1 MCDIDLIYIYRT
13 GVLRTYIKVSYFAR
27 DIIFEEPSKNCFVKI
42 YTRSYDFR
50 KKKNINIRGVLYF
63 LV

>member
-42 YTRSYDFR
+42 IYEVRLS
-50 KKKNINIRGVLYF
+50 
-63 LV
+63 